1 MRRLDM
7 RQGRRDH
14 ARLPAGQ
21 AGRAGTIHIDIAG
34 APHAGTGDKML
45 AFKIKAMVGA
55 LALCALQSGALA
67 QDVKLGAVFPMSGPN
82 ATYGDLFSSG
92 ANLAVEHINADGKL
106 KGKMSVI
113 YEDSQAL
120 PQRGVIGMNKL
131 VNVDKVP
138 YVLSAFTGVS
148 KAVSTVAQRT
158 KTVAVNAGGV
168 GPDLA
173 ELGEYFWNAIP
184 LVNHEVRALVP
195 YLVQQNLKKVALIY
209 VDDPFGQAIVKEL
222 DGALGKAGGS
232 LVGKLS
238 VPPTAQ
244 QFGGIAAKV
253 REMKPDAVYIAS
265 YGAQQFQI
273 AKQLRDNGVTQQ
285 LASYSAFSVP
295 EIQTLPE
302 AKGTLYTELLVDMSA
317 KDALTQR
324 FVQDFKKKHGKE
336 PTAYVASYYNA
347 TKLYGDL
354 ALALQAE
361 GKPITGT
368 NLLEAR
374 KKINTFDF
382 VGGKVTF
389 LPNGTVMA
397 PMQIKQVDGTPS
409 GKQVQVVKA
418 N

>member
-1 MRRLDM
+1 MFTRKVKTL
-7 RQGRRDH
+7 
-14 ARLPAGQ
+14 
-21 AGRAGTIHIDIAG
+21 
-34 APHAGTGDKML
+34 
-45 AFKIKAMVGA
+45 VGA
-55 LALCALQSGALA
+55 VALCAVHMGAIA
-67 QDVKLGAVFPMSGPN
+67 QVNLGAVFPLSGPN

-131 VNVDKVP
+131 VSVDKVP
-138 YVLSAFTGVS
+138 YVLTGFTGVS
-148 KAVSTVAQRT
+148 KAVSTVGQRT
-158 KTVAVNAGGV
+158 KTVVVNAGGV

-184 LVNHEVRALVP
+184 LVNFEVRAMVP
-195 YLVQQNLKKVALIY
+195 YMVQQNLKKVALIY

-222 DGALGKAGGS
+222 EGSLAKAGGT

-253 REMKPDAVYIAS
+253 RELKPDAVYIAS

-273 AKQLRDNGVTQQ
+273 AKQLRDNGVKEQ
-285 LASYSAFSVP
+285 LVSYSAFSVP
-295 EIQTLPE
+295 EIQTLTE
-302 AKGTLYTELLVDMSA
+302 AKGTLYSELLIDLAATDPMT
-317 KDALTQR
+317 KR
-324 FVQDFKKKHGKE
+324 FVDDFKKKNAGKA
-336 PTAYVASYYNA
+336 PTNYVASYYNA
-347 TKLYGDL
+347 VRLYGDL
-354 ALALQAE
+354 AIALQKE
-361 GKPITGT
+361 NKPITGT

-382 VGGKVTF
+382 VGGKATF

-397 PMQIKQVDGTPS
+397 PMQIKQVDGSPS
-409 GKQVQVVKA
+409 GKQVQVVKP

>member
-1 MRRLDM
+1 MFAS
-7 RQGRRDH
+7 Q
-14 ARLPAGQ
+14 
-21 AGRAGTIHIDIAG
+21 
-34 APHAGTGDKML
+34 
-45 AFKIKAMVGA
+45 FKAIVGA
-55 LALCALQSGALA
+55 VALCAFSLSAQA

-92 ANLAVEHINADGKL
+92 SNLAVEHINADGKL
-106 KGKMSVI
+106 KGKFGIV

-131 VNVDKVP
+131 VSVDKVP
-138 YVLSAFTGVS
+138 YVLTGFTGVS
-148 KAVSTVAQRT
+148 KAVSTVGQRT
-158 KTVAVNAGGV
+158 KTVVVNAGGV

-184 LVNHEVRALVP
+184 LVNYEVRAMVP
-195 YLVQQNLKKVALIY
+195 YLMQHNMKKIALIY

-238 VPPTAQ
+238 VPPTSQ
-244 QFGGIAAKV
+244 QFAGIAAKV
-253 REMKPDAVYIAS
+253 RELKADAVYIAS
-265 YGAQQFQI
+265 YGSQQFQI
-273 AKQLRDNGVTQQ
+273 TKQLRDNGVKEQ
-285 LASYSAFSVP
+285 LVSYSAVSVP
-295 EIQTLPE
+295 DMQALAE
-302 AKGTLYTELLVDMSA
+302 AKGMLYSELLIDLNA
-317 KDALTQR
+317 ADPLTKR
-324 FVQDFKKKHGKE
+324 FVDDFKKKNNGKT
-336 PTAYVASYYNA
+336 PTNYVASYYNA

-354 ALALQAE
+354 AIALQKE
-361 GKPITGT
+361 GKPITGA

-374 KKINTFDF
+374 KKINSFDF

-397 PMQIKQVDGTPS
+397 PMQIKTVDGSPS

>member
-1 MRRLDM
+1 MFTRKVKTL
-7 RQGRRDH
+7 
-14 ARLPAGQ
+14 
-21 AGRAGTIHIDIAG
+21 
-34 APHAGTGDKML
+34 
-45 AFKIKAMVGA
+45 VGA
-55 LALCALQSGALA
+55 VALCAVHIGASA
-67 QDVKLGAVFPMSGPN
+67 QVNLGAVFPLSGPN

-131 VNVDKVP
+131 VSVDKVP
-138 YVLSAFTGVS
+138 YVLTGFTGVS
-148 KAVSTVAQRT
+148 KAVSTVGQRT
-158 KTVAVNAGGV
+158 KTVVVNAGGV

-173 ELGEYFWNAIP
+173 DLGEYFWNAIP
-184 LVNHEVRALVP
+184 LVNFEVRAMVP

-222 DGALGKAGGS
+222 EGSLAKAGGT

-253 REMKPDAVYIAS
+253 RELKPDAVYIAS

-273 AKQLRDNGVTQQ
+273 AKQLRDNGVKEQ
-285 LASYSAFSVP
+285 LVSYSAFSVP
-295 EIQTLPE
+295 EIQTLTE
-302 AKGTLYTELLVDMSA
+302 AKGTLYSELLIDLAANDPMT
-317 KDALTQR
+317 KR
-324 FVQDFKKKHGKE
+324 FVDDFKKKNAGKA
-336 PTAYVASYYNA
+336 PTNYVASYYNA
-347 TKLYGDL
+347 VRLYGDL
-354 ALALQAE
+354 AIALQKE
-361 GKPITGT
+361 NKPITGT

-382 VGGKVTF
+382 VGGKATF

-397 PMQIKQVDGTPS
+397 PMQIKQVDGSPS
-409 GKQVQVVKA
+409 GKQVQVVKP

>member
-1 MRRLDM
+1 MFTRKVKTL
-7 RQGRRDH
+7 
-14 ARLPAGQ
+14 
-21 AGRAGTIHIDIAG
+21 
-34 APHAGTGDKML
+34 
-45 AFKIKAMVGA
+45 VGA
-55 LALCALQSGALA
+55 VALCAVHIGASA
-67 QDVKLGAVFPMSGPN
+67 QVNLGAVFPLSGPN

-131 VNVDKVP
+131 VSVDKVP
-138 YVLSAFTGVS
+138 YVLTGFTGVS
-148 KAVSTVAQRT
+148 KAVSTVGQRT
-158 KTVAVNAGGV
+158 KTVVVNAGGV

-173 ELGEYFWNAIP
+173 DLGEYFWNAIP
-184 LVNHEVRALVP
+184 LVNFEVRAMVP

-222 DGALGKAGGS
+222 EGSLAKAGGT

-253 REMKPDAVYIAS
+253 RELKPDAVYIAS

-273 AKQLRDNGVTQQ
+273 AKQLRDNGVKEQ
-285 LASYSAFSVP
+285 LVSYSAFSVP
-295 EIQTLPE
+295 EIQTLTE
-302 AKGTLYTELLVDMSA
+302 AKGTLYSELLIDLAATDPMT
-317 KDALTQR
+317 KR
-324 FVQDFKKKHGKE
+324 FVDDFKKKNAGKA
-336 PTAYVASYYNA
+336 PTNYVASYYNA
-347 TKLYGDL
+347 VRLYGDL
-354 ALALQAE
+354 AIALQKE
-361 GKPITGT
+361 NKPITGT

-382 VGGKVTF
+382 VGGKATF

-397 PMQIKQVDGTPS
+397 PMQIKQVDGSPS
-409 GKQVQVVKA
+409 GKQVQVVKP